1 MYMMMYYTVYILNLE
16 RNYENYYRTYLGRT
30 YTDTMLCDTPQAYYI
45 HILVHMHTLDTPAL
59 CFS

>member
-30 YTDTMLCDTPQAYYI
+30 Y
-45 HILVHMHTLDTPAL
+45 
-59 CFS
+59 